1 MKGDFQMKNSGK
13 DTSEIKNENQEIKKN
28 KITKYLEQNKIR
40 FERIISLMITI
51 ITVFLIRL
59 MHQNLVD
66 RIWLHLKN
74 YTI

>member
-1 MKGDFQMKNSGK
+1 MKNSGK

-59 MHQNLVD
+59 MHQNLAD

-74 YTI
+74 YMT

>member
-74 YTI
+74 YMT

>member
-1 MKGDFQMKNSGK
+1 MKNSDK

-59 MHQNLVD
+59 IGPMS
-66 RIWLHLKN
+66 RFS
-74 YTI
+74 TS

>member
-1 MKGDFQMKNSGK
+1 MKNSGK

-74 YTI
+74 YMT